1 LVKNNNNSNN
11 NNGSSVSTLVKNNNN
26 SNNNNGSSASTSVK
40 NNNNSNNNNGSSVS
54 TSVKNN
60 NNSKNNNGSSAST
73 LVKNNNNSKNN
84 ANNKV
89 STNANNTFP
98 SFKPSINKTKLT
110 NAMKRTDTQV
120 KAKTFMH
127 NVVSNQLINVKDMKT
142 INGNKIYYKN
152 DENGVR
158 PILIFIK
165 ASSDSLNKSNLN
177 ILANVLLDK
186 MPNTRQQPV
195 SNKFTYIFTES
206 GPFGSGYYHNGYFTT
221 ENNNKPVTMVNNPL
235 FENNRGSS
243 SLKELTLDELIQQM
257 RLRNNNTMFDNYTL
271 ASKTNRVR
279 DLTKLVNRLQKKN
292 KSN

>member
-1 LVKNNNNSNN
+1 
-11 NNGSSVSTLVKNNNN
+11 
-26 SNNNNGSSASTSVK
+26 
-40 NNNNSNNNNGSSVS
+40 
-54 TSVKNN
+54 
-60 NNSKNNNGSSAST
+60 
-73 LVKNNNNSKNN
+73 
-84 ANNKV
+84 
-89 STNANNTFP
+89 
-98 SFKPSINKTKLT
+98 
-110 NAMKRTDTQV
+110 MKRTDTQV